1 MDKGLEKID
10 EKLSQLQTEF
20 NKQIHAIE
28 DDVNEFH
35 KQLINLG
42 VKHPDSKE
50 LIEFIVFINDR
61 IEMKQTQFED
71 VLKDTIKQLIDYKKE
86 LVVINNKM
94 VAKVNELDERKP
106 PSMFQWVLSKVKT
119 FADIKIIVGLVT
131 IIALIIMKIFFP
143 EASDEFFKFMLGLFL

>member
-1 MDKGLEKID
+1 MNKDLDKID
-10 EKLSQLQTEF
+10 EKLSQLQIDF

-71 VLKDTIKQLIDYKKE
+71 VLKDTVKQLIDYKKDLIE
-86 LVVINNKM
+86 INTKI
-94 VAKVNELDERKP
+94 VTKVNELDERKP
-106 PSMFQWVLSKVKT
+106 PSLWGWAFSKIKT
-119 FADIKIIVGLVT
+119 FADIKIIVGLLTV
-131 IIALIIMKIFFP
+131 IGLIIMKIFYP
-143 EASDEFFKFMLGLFL
+143 EASDEFFKFMLSLFL